1 MNQNNEDI
9 DLIELF
15 LILWNG
21 KLVIISFIVFAL
33 LSGSAYI
40 FVRDYVSSK
49 DQIFNSIIKYEI
61 NPIAIY
67 KFNDSSYRYNDSK
80 VKSDFKK
87 LLYSKE
93 IFSDWKNNV
102 MNSSINYEDISN
114 TKTIDEIT
122 VSKRE
127 EELLILFQDT
137 NYFSSIILKTNQL
150 ILLDEIYSYIVHVNG
165 VLSSRYLLSFKDEY
179 NKIEIKNREFNNNFP
194 GVASRSYIHRLILIE
209 QYLAQIEGGQKI
221 INLQPPTKP
230 EKVNQNVT
238 SKYVLL
244 SGFAILGSMLGAFF
258 LLTRR
263 AFKRRD
269 KLIA

>member
-1 MNQNNEDI
+1 MNKNNEDI

-21 KLVIISFIVFAL
+21 KLIIISFIILAL

-40 FVRDYVSSK
+40 FVRDNVNSNN
-49 DQIFNSIIKYEI
+49 QIYNSIIKYEI

-67 KFNDSSYRYNDSK
+67 KFNDSSYRYNESK

-93 IFSDWKNNV
+93 IFSDWKNNLE
-102 MNSSINYEDISN
+102 NFSINYDYVSN
-114 TKTIDEIT
+114 TKNIDGIA
-122 VSKRE
+122 VSKKE
-127 EELLILFQDT
+127 EELIVLFQDT
-137 NYFSSIILKTNQL
+137 NYYNSIILKTNHMSM
-150 ILLDEIYSYIVHVNG
+150 IDEIYSYITHVND
-165 VLSSRYLLSFKDEY
+165 VLSSRYLLAFKDEY
-179 NKIEIKNREFNNNFP
+179 NKIDIKNREFNNTFP
-194 GVASRSYIHRLILIE
+194 EVASRSYIHRLILIE
-209 QYLAQIEGGQKI
+209 QYLEQIRGGENV

-230 EKVNQNVT
+230 EEVNQTVT

-258 LLTRR
+258 LFTRR
-263 AFKRRD
+263 AVKRRD